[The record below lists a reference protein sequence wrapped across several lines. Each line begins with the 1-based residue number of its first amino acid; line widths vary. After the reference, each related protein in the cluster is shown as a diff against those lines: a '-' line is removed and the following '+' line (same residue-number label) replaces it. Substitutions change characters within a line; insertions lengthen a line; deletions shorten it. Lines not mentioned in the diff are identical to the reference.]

1 MKTLSNRKKYFL
13 IGFLFGLGFPV
24 FSTIFQL
31 LISGMKISLDN
42 IVSIQTEMKLLWV
55 IDTAPFMLGIFSFL
69 GGMKQDEIENYQLKF
84 KDIYTNLE
92 TKFQAV
98 FKDGDFGI
106 LIFNWR
112 AQIFD
117 DINPGFLRMIGYTLE
132 EVKELGFEKIT
143 FADDILE
150 ERKIFKRILKTQGN
164 FTFEKRFIHKD
175 GRLIWCKLTYSVIRD
190 KNSQI
195 QYIFTLVD
203 DITKEKIAQEELVS
217 QQKFIRQVID
227 LIPDLIFVKDK
238 EGRLILVNEAM
249 AGLFNKSIPEIENQL
264 NSEIHKNQEEVKQ
277 YTSIDQLVI
286 EKNYMIT
293 QEENFTKYD
302 GTVRIF
308 KTTKLP
314 IRNSDNTRFVL
325 AFAKDITDEIE
336 YQNNLIKS
344 KETAEQ
350 TSKMKS
356 EFLANMSHEIRTP
369 LNGILGMSAILS
381 ETNLDTEQKEIVETI
396 ITSGDSLLIIL
407 NDILDYSKIEAGK
420 IEFEH
425 SEFNIAKCIRD
436 VQNLFSY
443 KANEKGLELLVEIDP
458 LIPEILIGDHFRI
471 RQILINLIGNS
482 LKFTS
487 KGFIKI
493 KLNFIAKNFD
503 KREVQFQIIDTGI
516 GIEEEKISKLF
527 QSFSQVDSSITRK
540 FGGTGL
546 GLAISSKLVSLMGGV
561 LAVESEFGKGTNFY
575 FNIFLGFSKEMQ
587 TEKPIIEVLK
597 TTYSESLKILV
608 AEDNEINQI
617 IALKL
622 FKKIGFDI
630 VIANNGLEVLELIK
644 KNDFDTIFMDMQMPE
659 LDGVEATKR
668 IRLMPEYDK
677 IKIIALT
684 ANAMSSDKELCLQVG
699 MNDYVSK
706 PFKIED
712 LKLVLERVYA

>member
-684 ANAMSSDKELCLQVG
+684 ANAMSSDKELCLQIG

-706 PFKIED
+706 PFKPED
-712 LKLVLERVYA
+712 LQQVLERVYV

>member
-1 MKTLSNRKKYFL
+1 MKTLSNRKKYSL
-13 IGFLFGLGFPV
+13 IGFLFGLGFPI

-31 LISGMKISLDN
+31 IISGLEVSFGN
-42 IVSIQTEMKLLWV
+42 IVLIQTEMKLLWV

-106 LIFNWR
+106 LIFNWQR
-112 AQIFD
+112 QTFD

-143 FADDILE
+143 FPEDIAE

-175 GRLIWCKLTYSVIRD
+175 GRLIWCKLTYSVIRGKD
-190 KNSQI
+190 SHI

-203 DITKEKIAQEELVS
+203 DITKEKMAQEELVS

-249 AGLFNKSIPEIENQL
+249 AKTFNKSISEIENKL
-264 NSEIHKNQEEVKQ
+264 NSEIHSNKDEVKQ
-277 YTSIDQLVI
+277 YSSIDKLVL
-286 EKNYMIT
+286 ERNYMIT
-293 QEENFTKYD
+293 QEENFTKED
-302 GTVRIF
+302 GSIRIY
-308 KTTKLP
+308 KTTKMP

-336 YQNNLIKS
+336 YQNNLIKL

-381 ETNLDTEQKEIVETI
+381 ETKLDAEQKEVVETI

-425 SEFNIAKCIRD
+425 SEFNIAKCIQD
-436 VQNLFSY
+436 VQNLFLY
-443 KANEKGLELLVEIDP
+443 KAKEKGLDLLVEIDP
-458 LIPEILIGDHFRI
+458 LIPEFLIGDHFRI

-487 KGFIKI
+487 KGSIQI

-503 KREVQFQIIDTGI
+503 KREIQFQIIDTGI
-516 GIEEEKISKLF
+516 GIEEEKIGRLF

-546 GLAISSKLVSLMGGV
+546 GLAISSKLVNLMGGK
-561 LAVESEFGKGTNFY
+561 LSVESEFGKGTNFY
-575 FNIFLGFSKEMQ
+575 FNILLGFSLEKQ
-587 TEKPIIEVLK
+587 TKKADTEILK
-597 TTYSESLKILV
+597 TTYSQNLKILV
-608 AEDNEINQI
+608 AEDNEINQK
-617 IALKL
+617 IAIKL
-622 FKKIGFDI
+622 FRKIGFEV
-630 VIANNGLEVLELIK
+630 VIANNGLEVLDQIS
-644 KNDFDTIFMDMQMPE
+644 KNHFDTIFMDMQMPE
-659 LDGVEATKR
+659 LDGIEATKR
-668 IRLMPEYDK
+668 IRLNPDYNR

-684 ANAMSSDKELCLQVG
+684 ANAMSSDKELCLLVG
-699 MNDYVSK
+699 MNDYISK
-706 PFKIED
+706 PFKMED